1 VKRDVSFICVEEF
14 ILEDLTRA
22 PCHAVVSLMP
32 SAGWA
37 APGSEDADAA
47 ALLGISARVCKA
59 TNAGEHVSLLCF

>member
-1 VKRDVSFICVEEF
+1 
-14 ILEDLTRA
+14 
-22 PCHAVVSLMP
+22 MP